1 MYKYNASPPSP
12 SLHLSPAGFEAITRL
27 RTPPSRHY
35 GVLSHTACTPSLSF
49 LLRLILEQL
58 LQLLP
63 LMSPPTALVEALP
76 HFVGEDPTDM
86 SNVVKE
92 YKELLEGDRSM
103 LVHVIG

>member
-1 MYKYNASPPSP
+1 MVS
-12 SLHLSPAGFEAITRL
+12 FRTRRAPL
-27 RTPPSRHY
+27 PY
-35 GVLSHTACTPSLSF
+35 LSF
-49 LLRLILEQL
+49 YGLFLEQL

>member
-1 MYKYNASPPSP
+1 MRTSP
-12 SLHLSPAGFEAITRL
+12 
-27 RTPPSRHY
+27 
-35 GVLSHTACTPSLSF
+35 GVLHAICSRTGVRPFPGFPTA
-49 LLRLILEQL
+49 EQL

-63 LMSPPTALVEALP
+63 LVTPPTALVEALP
-76 HFVGEDPTDM
+76 HFVGEDLADV